1 MITLKDRY
9 ESEIVKELQKK
20 FEIKNVM
27 TVSKPVKVV
36 INMGIGIVDKD
47 VFNSHLTELAAITG
61 QKPQLRKAK
70 KSISNFKLRED
81 MNIGAKVTLRGVR
94 MYEFLDRLINIAL
107 PRIRDFR
114 GISTN
119 GFDGNGNFTIGLKD
133 QAIFPEIDPNTVKA
147 VQGMDITIVT
157 SADSDEE
164 SSEMIKLMGMPFIGQ
179 TGENDG

>member
-1 MITLKDRY
+1 MITLKEKYD
-9 ESEIVKELQKK
+9 STIVNELKET

-27 TVSKPVKVV
+27 TVPKPVKVIV
-36 INMGIGIVDKD
+36 NMGIGIVDKD
-47 VFNSHLTELAAITG
+47 VFSSHLAELAAITG

-81 MNIGAKVTLRGVR
+81 VSIGAKVTLRGVR

-114 GISTN
+114 GVSAK
-119 GFDGNGNFTIGLKD
+119 GFDGHGNYTLGLRD
-133 QAIFPEIDPNTVKA
+133 QAIFPEVDPNKVKA

-157 SADSDEE
+157 SGDSDEE
-164 SSEMIKLMGMPFIGQ
+164 SREMIKLMGMPF
-179 TGENDG
+179 TG

>member
-1 MITLKDRY
+1 MITLKERY
-9 ESEIVKELQKK
+9 DSTIVDELKEK

-27 TVSKPVKVV
+27 TVPKPVKVV
-36 INMGIGIVDKD
+36 VNMGIGIADKD
-47 VFNSHLTELAAITG
+47 VFNSHLTELAEITG

-81 MNIGAKVTLRGVR
+81 VNIGAKVTLRGIR

-114 GISTN
+114 GISSKS
-119 GFDGNGNFTIGLKD
+119 FDGQGNFTLGLKD
-133 QAIFPEIDPNTVKA
+133 QSIFPEIDPNKVKD

-157 SADSDEE
+157 STDSDEE
-164 SSEMIKLMGMPFIGQ
+164 SREMIKLMGMPF
-179 TGENDG
+179 TG